1 MTFKERKTCNFQMV
15 RREKEIQIMEKKF
28 KNKQQESITEN
39 NEQDDSN

>member
-1 MTFKERKTCNFQMV
+1 MV